1 MTGLSRR
8 WLWPPGTP
16 RFPLTV
22 AGHGR
27 IGHAYLPAAHQRRL
41 HVLTETAPPA
51 RWGVLFVIDGRGRK
65 WTLYSPDPDYTAL
78 FAPAAHTLDL
88 DVGVFAAKFP
98 GWNAGWAVS

>member
-16 RFPLTV
+16 RFPLTA

-41 HVLTETAPPA
+41 HLLTETAPPA
-51 RWGVLFVIDGRGRK
+51 QWGVLFVLDGRGRK

-78 FAPAAHTLDL
+78 L
-88 DVGVFAAKFP
+88 
-98 GWNAGWAVS
+98 AVAL